1 MKPHLLYLIGEP
13 GAGKT
18 TLMRSVTRQ
27 YIRVPMANDA
37 LKRDALFHR
46 NGDLAAIE
54 LGTQRGAFSGTD
66 ALGMTVIE
74 QAVPYL
80 ARHETHTLL
89 AEGARLA
96 NTRFLTAAV
105 DAGYVVSLL
114 LLDHPRIAEWR
125 AARAAQLGKE
135 QSAAWVRGARTRA
148 HNLADNP
155 PPGVAVQ
162 RGNVE
167 SITAYIEECLP

>member
-1 MKPHLLYLIGEP
+1 MRPHLVYLIGEP
-13 GAGKT
+13 GAGKS
-18 TLMRSVTRQ
+18 TLMSSVTSR
-27 YIRVPMANDA
+27 YLRVPIEG
-37 LKRDALFHR
+37 KPRRDGLFHR
-46 NGDLAAIE
+46 RGDLAAVE
-54 LGTQRGAFSGTD
+54 LGCRRGAFSGTD

-80 ARHETHTLL
+80 AQQESHVLL

-96 NTRFLTAAV
+96 NARFLTAAV

-125 AARAAQLGKE
+125 DARAAKLGKA
-135 QSAAWVRGARTRA
+135 QSESWVRGARTRA

-155 PPGVAVQ
+155 PAGVAVT